1 MKYRSEEMK
10 MKRTMKIR
18 TFALLS
24 LVLLL
29 GALAATAKV
38 PERPYPQ
45 RLVNDLAGIF
55 TDSQAAELERRLVAF
70 DDTTSNQITVV
81 TMSDLDGDDI
91 GLLAAEI
98 GEKWGV
104 GREKHN
110 NGIVILIKPKTLTS
124 SGKVFISVGYG
135 LEGAIPDAISKRVV
149 ENEMIPHLKN
159 GNDYYSAVN
168 AALDVLMPLACGE
181 ISERDYDD
189 DGEAIV
195 AAISA
200 MFLFVVFIL
209 VVFMMASSGGS
220 TNIGS
225 GNKGHHLDLWDLIV
239 LSNMFGSGSGHSSS
253 SGWGGSSGRGGG
265 FGGGGFGGFGG
276 GHFGGAGAG
285 GSW

>member
-1 MKYRSEEMK
+1 MKKLR
-10 MKRTMKIR
+10 I
-18 TFALLS
+18 LLS
-24 LVLLL
+24 VALIL
-29 GALAATAKV
+29 GALAAMAKV

-45 RLVNDLAGIF
+45 RLVNDLAGVF
-55 TDSQAAELERRLVAF
+55 TDAQLSSLERRLVAF
-70 DDTTSNQITVV
+70 DDTTSNQIAVV
-81 TMSDLDGDDI
+81 TLSDLGGDDI

-104 GREKHN
+104 GREKSN
-110 NGIVILIKPKTLTS
+110 NGIVMLIKPKTSSS

-135 LEGAIPDAISKRVV
+135 LEGAIPDAITKRNV
-149 ENEMIPHLKN
+149 EREMIPHLQN

-181 ISERDYDD
+181 ISEKDYDD
-189 DGEAIV
+189 DTGEFALAMLVLFLLAVAFLLFV
-195 AAISA
+195 AA
-200 MFLFVVFIL
+200 
-209 VVFMMASSGGS
+209 SSNGGS

-225 GNKGHHLDLWDLIV
+225 GNKGHHLDLWDIIV
-239 LSNMFGSGSGHSSS
+239 LSNMFGSGSGSGSSS
-253 SGWGGSSGRGGG
+253 WGGSSGRGSGGFGGG

>member
-1 MKYRSEEMK
+1 MKKLR
-10 MKRTMKIR
+10 I
-18 TFALLS
+18 LLS
-24 LVLLL
+24 VALIL
-29 GALAATAKV
+29 GALAAMAKV

-45 RLVNDLAGIF
+45 RLVNDLAGVF
-55 TDSQAAELERRLVAF
+55 TDAQLSSLERRLVAF
-70 DDTTSNQITVV
+70 DDTTSNQIAVV
-81 TMSDLDGDDI
+81 TLSDLGGDDI

-104 GREKHN
+104 GREKSN
-110 NGIVILIKPKTLTS
+110 NGIVMLIKPKTSSS

-135 LEGAIPDAISKRVV
+135 LEGAIPDAITKRIV
-149 ENEMIPHLKN
+149 EREMIPHLQN

-181 ISERDYDD
+181 ISEKDYDD
-189 DGEAIV
+189 DAGEFALAMLVLFFLAVAFLLFV
-195 AAISA
+195 AA
-200 MFLFVVFIL
+200 
-209 VVFMMASSGGS
+209 SSNGGS

-225 GNKGHHLDLWDLIV
+225 GNKGHHLDLWDIIV
-239 LSNMFGSGSGHSSS
+239 LSNMFGSGSGSGSSS
-253 SGWGGSSGRGGG
+253 WGGSSGRGSGGFGGG

>member
-1 MKYRSEEMK
+1 MTTKTKWK
-10 MKRTMKIR
+10 MKKIR
-18 TFALLS
+18 VIAVFAI
-24 LVLLL
+24 VVLL
-29 GALAATAKV
+29 GAFAADAKV

-55 TDSQAAELERRLVAF
+55 TDSELASLERRLVAF
-70 DDTTSNQITVV
+70 DDTTSNQIAVV
-81 TMSDLDGDDI
+81 TMSDLGGDDI

-98 GEKWGV
+98 GEQWGV
-104 GREKHN
+104 GREKSN
-110 NGIVILIKPKTLTS
+110 NGIVVLIKPKTNSS

-135 LEGAIPDAISKRVV
+135 LEGAIPDAITKRIV
-149 ENEMIPHLKN
+149 ENEMIPHLRD

-168 AALDVLMPLACGE
+168 AALDALMPLACGE
-181 ISERDYDD
+181 ISEKDYDD
-189 DGEAIV
+189 DVDGFALAMLVLFLICVAFLVFV
-195 AAISA
+195 AASN
-200 MFLFVVFIL
+200 
-209 VVFMMASSGGS
+209 GGS

-239 LSNMFGSGSGHSSS
+239 LSQQMNSGRGSST
-253 SGWGGSSGRGGG
+253 WGGSSGGGFGGG